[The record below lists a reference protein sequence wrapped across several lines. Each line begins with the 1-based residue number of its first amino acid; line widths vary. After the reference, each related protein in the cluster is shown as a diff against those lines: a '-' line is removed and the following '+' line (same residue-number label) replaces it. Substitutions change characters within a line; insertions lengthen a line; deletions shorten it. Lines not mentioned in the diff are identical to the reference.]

1 MIQPKT
7 ESSSTRSHV
16 EPNRAE
22 TVAQNAR
29 LRDPRLARQMQFQNS
44 TQRSFNQRNR
54 SAPLAAG
61 IQRFGHPAAS
71 FASNNQLDNPVTNRP
86 PATFNATIMDD
97 SGRQSRTAG
106 KTRGSSKD
114 VKNRLTSKTSPKSQ
128 KSNSQKSPK
137 SPAKSSSKNSKT
149 SNSNTS
155 PTSNRSSSKDHKKDR
170 SKESN
175 KLSPS
180 RGSSAIVALAEAE
193 KKIKE
198 FTIPFK
204 KRSPSPKDK
213 SPKSITDPKVSSTT
227 KTPDSPIKF
236 KGSKTNSKA
245 RNYVKRNRD
254 ECKSPIPNKDNAEIV
269 QQKTPPSAS
278 STSSSS
284 TTTTKTSELVGSPV
298 PPPTEPIPGGP
309 ANISSAPFA
318 GDGDNQSFKSKDTT
332 FVVRMVKVKVSH
344 IVHSLLTRLM
354 ISIGLIIDCVNHR
367 DNFLNKLIVIGTGD
381 NFFIETFCRFFFV
394 QIQFFRFLTILYQKN
409 FLDFFFILKVHS
421 NFLKTLARSVGEFA
435 TE

>member
-7 ESSSTRSHV
+7 ESSSTRSRV
-16 EPNRAE
+16 EPDRAE
-22 TVAQNAR
+22 TVAQNVR

-44 TQRSFNQRNR
+44 TQRNFPQRNR
-54 SAPLAAG
+54 SAAG
-61 IQRFGHPAAS
+61 MQRFGHPAAS
-71 FASNNQLDNPVTNRP
+71 FASNNQLDNPVANRP
-86 PATFNATIMDD
+86 PATFNATIMDE
-97 SGRQSRTAG
+97 SGRPSRIAS
-106 KTRGSSKD
+106 KTRGSTKD
-114 VKNRLTSKTSPKSQ
+114 VKSRLTSKTSPKSQ
-128 KSNSQKSPK
+128 KSSSQKSPK

-149 SNSNTS
+149 SSSNTS

-170 SKESN
+170 FKDKESN

-180 RGSSAIVALAEAE
+180 RNSSALAEAE

-227 KTPDSPIKF
+227 KTPDSPNKF
-236 KGSKTNSKA
+236 KGSKTNSKS

-254 ECKSPIPNKDNAEIV
+254 ECKSPIPNKENSELV

-284 TTTTKTSELVGSPV
+284 TTKTSELVGSPV
-298 PPPTEPIPGGP
+298 PPLTEPVLSVP
-309 ANISSAPFA
+309 ANISSVPFA

-332 FVVRMVKVKVSH
+332 FVVRMVKVSH

-354 ISIGLIIDCVNHR
+354 ISIGLIIDCINRR

-394 QIQFFRFLTILYQKN
+394 FNFNFFVF
-409 FLDFFFILKVHS
+409 
-421 NFLKTLARSVGEFA
+421 
-435 TE
+435 